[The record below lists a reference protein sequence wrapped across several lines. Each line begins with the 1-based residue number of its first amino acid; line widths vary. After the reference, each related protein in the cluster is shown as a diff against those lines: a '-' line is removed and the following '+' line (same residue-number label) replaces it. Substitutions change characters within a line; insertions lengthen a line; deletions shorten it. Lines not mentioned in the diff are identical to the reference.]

1 MGCGSSNEARES
13 AGRTA
18 PPEPS
23 PRGEGARAA
32 AVDQLVTALH
42 AAAVAAEPR
51 VTALLSAIA
60 SEYGAAFVG
69 QEHKI
74 KAEGSLRGKV
84 ERFAAQ
90 IHRKRQAAATDPD
103 TCTWD
108 ESHAELYAL
117 HTSKLGVA
125 GDPIVVDALRYT
137 MIFSGESYSAG
148 VRALRDRL
156 RDQGLG
162 QVPHAITLGTR

>member
-1 MGCGSSNEARES
+1 MAPRRTKIGGRKRRELRPTFSMGCGSSKEARES
-13 AGRTA
+13 AGPGAA
-18 PPEPS
+18 PPEP
-23 PRGEGARAA
+23 PRGEGAHAA
-32 AVDQLVTALH
+32 AVDQLVAALH

-51 VTALLSAIA
+51 VTALLSTIA

-108 ESHAELYAL
+108 ESHAELAAAPD
-117 HTSKLGVA
+117 T
-125 GDPIVVDALRYT
+125 
-137 MIFSGESYSAG
+137 
-148 VRALRDRL
+148 
-156 RDQGLG
+156 
-162 QVPHAITLGTR
+162 TRP

>member
-1 MGCGSSNEARES
+1 MGCGSSKEARES
-13 AGRTA
+13 AGPGAA
-18 PPEPS
+18 PPEP
-23 PRGEGARAA
+23 PRGEGAHAA
-32 AVDQLVTALH
+32 AVDQLVAALR

-51 VTALLSAIA
+51 VTALLSTIA

-90 IHRKRQAAATDPD
+90 IHRKRQAATDPG

-137 MIFSGESYSAG
+137 MIFSGEAYSAG

-156 RDQGLG
+156 RDEGLG
-162 QVPHAITLGTR
+162 QVPHAIMPCT

>member
-1 MGCGSSNEARES
+1 MGCGSSKEARES
-13 AGRTA
+13 AGPGAA
-18 PPEPS
+18 PPEP
-23 PRGEGARAA
+23 PRGEGAHAA
-32 AVDQLVTALH
+32 AVDQLVAALR

-51 VTALLSAIA
+51 VTALLSTIA

-90 IHRKRQAAATDPD
+90 IHRKRQAATDPG

-117 HTSKLGVA
+117 HTSKKPAL
-125 GDPIVVDALRYT
+125 PPALRPLLA
-137 MIFSGESYSAG
+137 SLE
-148 VRALRDRL
+148 
-156 RDQGLG
+156 GLPPEPSLPYG
-162 QVPHAITLGTR
+162 ATSVLPVSSKVSRRE